1 MAIFL
6 PFQQGTQP
14 ALSDP
19 KSCHAPSSPP
29 ANYFYGTITSAFAVH
44 RAPDSRRSLFG
55 PQIPTIPAPLPAW
68 MFPEPAM
75 PLHFSIHLEQPP
87 QFCTQQPPVPQC
99 QAAGGLLVVK
109 HSKFNFNPKPFWEA
123 RGGTGERW
131 NGDTGA
137 SSISRSQLGELTM
150 PPTSPSDLAGFCNLH
165 IQTSYCV
172 TG

>member
-19 KSCHAPSSPP
+19 ESCHAPSSPP

-44 RAPDSRRSLFG
+44 TAPDSRRSLFG

-68 MFPEPAM
+68 MLPEPAM

-99 QAAGGLLVVK
+99 QAAEGLLVVK
-109 HSKFNFNPKPFWEA
+109 HSKFGFQNLSGRPEVGQG
-123 RGGTGERW
+123 RGGTETQGPPPSAGHSLE
-131 NGDTGA
+131 
-137 SSISRSQLGELTM
+137 SSPCHQ
-150 PPTSPSDLAGFCNLH
+150 PPPQTWLGFCSLH